1 MLQRNT
7 LVMIHSQPEAGV
19 ERKKKTTVNITLKN
33 SVSPNQFQ
41 RIVWLYRKE

>member
-7 LVMIHSQPEAGV
+7 LVIHSQPEAGV
-19 ERKKKTTVNITLKN
+19 ERKKKTTVNIALKN

>member
-7 LVMIHSQPEAGV
+7 LVIHSQPEAGV

-41 RIVWLYRKE
+41 RVLLYRKE

>member
-7 LVMIHSQPEAGV
+7 LVIHSQPEAGV
-19 ERKKKTTVNITLKN
+19 EREKKNNCEHYLED

-41 RIVWLYRKE
+41 RIVLLYRKE